1 MEYVLE
7 PTISKKFRDADAI
20 CDLKHKVIRQFTQ
33 FLCKVSRGYRPEYE
47 NILEEISLIN
57 LLDDNIMS
65 LDESLFIIQYY
76 LNNE

>member
-7 PTISKKFRDADAI
+7 PTIPKKFRDADAV
-20 CDLKHKVIRQFTQ
+20 CDLKHRAIHQFTQ
-33 FLCKVSRGYRPEYE
+33 LLCKISKGYRPEYE

-57 LLDDNIMS
+57 LLEDNLIN

>member
-7 PTISKKFRDADAI
+7 PTTPTIFRDANAI
-20 CDLKHKVIRQFTQ
+20 DNLKHRVIYQFTQ
-33 FLCKVSRGYRPEYE
+33 LLRKMSKGYKPEYE

-57 LLDDNIMS
+57 LLEDNVMS
-65 LDESLFIIQYY
+65 VDEALFIIQYY